1 MRPGTTSAAPRSEGA
16 GERAC
21 PARDPDARP
30 RAILDSHR
38 RRGVRLSIG
47 EVFAEAW
54 KLYTRFAGRLI
65 LIGAIVFGVM
75 ALVQIA
81 VATSSNRYLALVTL
95 VAFSI
100 GIYWLQGALTV
111 ATADLRNYRADLTV
125 AEVFSRVRPFLAR
138 LVLAGLAIAV
148 VVGALVA
155 VVLVLSSIPVA
166 IVLGLASLLLTALW
180 IGVIPAI
187 VLEDRRVLDAFRRS
201 HALVRGDLPRVVV
214 IIVLSLLFSAIISTV
229 LRALFSVLPSPAS
242 IVVGDLVAN
251 SVTVPFVALTW
262 TLTFLDL
269 RLNKD
274 PTWTKTTI

>member
-1 MRPGTTSAAPRSEGA
+1 
-16 GERAC
+16 
-21 PARDPDARP
+21 
-30 RAILDSHR
+30 
-38 RRGVRLSIG
+38 VRLSIG

-81 VATSSNRYLALVTL
+81 VATSGNRYLALVTL
-95 VAFSI
+95 IAFSI

-111 ATADLRNYRADLTV
+111 ATADLRNYRTDLTV
-125 AEVFSRVRPFLAR
+125 GEVFTRVRPYLAR

-148 VVGALVA
+148 VVGALLA
-155 VVLVLSSIPVA
+155 VVFALSSIPVA
-166 IVLGLASLLLTALW
+166 IVLGLVSLLLTALW

-187 VLEDRRVLDAFRRS
+187 VLEDRRVFDGFRRS
-201 HALVRGDLPRVVV
+201 HALVRGDLLRVVV
-214 IIVLSLLFSAIISTV
+214 IIVLSLLFSAIVSTV
-229 LRALFSVLPSPAS
+229 LRALFSALPSPAS